1 MSMLI
6 GDLARQGL
14 VYTGCTTAAGLC
26 TGLSTT
32 YTGLLVYN
40 PYGSGVNLIMYDGA
54 AVLSAVAAAIA
65 QPMISVSSSVSQTA
79 PTAGTNAATI
89 FPAKTGVVPPGNS
102 LAITRTITTLP
113 VVNVNYRV
121 VPGSTQTGAV
131 FIAKHYAK
139 FDGSLIVSPG
149 TGVMWSFTTTA
160 YTAQYSFTWAEI
172 PILPT
177 VTGF

>member
-6 GDLARQGL
+6 GDLAKQGL
-14 VYTGCTTAAGLC
+14 VYTGASTAAGAC

-32 YTGLLVYN
+32 YTGLLIYN

-54 AVLSAVAAAIA
+54 ANLSAVPGTIA

-79 PTAGTNAATI
+79 VTAGTAAGLI
-89 FPAKTGVVPPGNS
+89 LPAKTGVVPPGNS
-102 LAITRTITTLP
+102 LALLRTATTLP

-121 VPGSTQTGAV
+121 VPGSIQTGAV
-131 FIAKHYAK
+131 FAGKFYAK
-139 FDGSLIVSPG
+139 FDGSLVVAPG

-160 YTAQYSFTWAEI
+160 YTAQFSFTWAEV
-172 PILPT
+172 PILGTP
-177 VTGF
+177 TGF